1 MVTDNKGKKILVVDD
16 DIDLLLQ
23 IKLQLETVGYTVTT
37 VENENDGYDSVTANR
52 PDIVITD
59 LMMNNMDGG
68 FNLSHRIKKFDST
81 IPIIMITGVTRE
93 TGLDFDNTSD
103 KDHDW
108 IKADI
113 ILAKPIR
120 YEQLTREIDRLL
132 KD

>member
-1 MVTDNKGKKILVVDD
+1 MATDNKGKKILVIDD

-23 IKLQLETVGYTVTT
+23 VKLQLENVGYTVITA
-37 VENENDGYDSVTANR
+37 ENEKEGYESLSSDR
-52 PDIVITD
+52 PDLVITD
-59 LMMNNMDGG
+59 LMMGNMDAG

-81 IPIIMITGVTRE
+81 IPVILVTGVTRE
-93 TGLDFDNTSD
+93 TGIDFDITSEED
-103 KDHDW
+103 RQW

-120 YEQLTREIDRLL
+120 FEQLQREIDRLL